1 VTEAT
6 KLYSRA
12 GELQLVDSLLSTMK
26 KLLER
31 LPPAAEEAM
40 KAALALLIIYV
51 GAFLV
56 AIQGSS
62 PTSVEAAGQSAAGK
76 NAAISVP
83 AIDPAKEADI
93 RALLELVGAHD
104 QIQDSMTNSAE
115 QYREKLLTSVN
126 SSSNGKGQSFVN
138 LVITGYEKK
147 FDVDQVNEQLVAVY
161 DKHYSADEIKGLLQF
176 YGSPLGQKVA
186 AEAPH
191 IAREIQETTRA
202 ASAKAVKEALAEARQ
217 QDPQTGAN
225 AKLTPPAPRRFAQR
239 RAAQQE
245 GTQQAAQQD
254 QP

>member
-1 VTEAT
+1 
-6 KLYSRA
+6 
-12 GELQLVDSLLSTMK
+12 
-26 KLLER
+26 
-31 LPPAAEEAM
+31 M

-76 NAAISVP
+76 AAVSAP

-115 QYREKLLTSVN
+115 QYREKLLTSVSN
-126 SSSNGKGQSFVN
+126 NGKGQSFVN

-147 FDVDQVNEQLVAVY
+147 FDVDQVSEQLVAVY

-217 QDPQTGAN
+217 QDPETGAN

-239 RAAQQE
+239 RASQLE
-245 GTQQAAQQD
+245 GSQQAAQQQD